1 MPTVAGREVGA
12 IGYGLMGLTWR
23 RQPIA
28 DEQAFAS
35 MKAAI
40 NAGSIFWNGGEFY
53 GDTPRIANLELLN
66 RYFTKYPEDAEKVI
80 LNVKGGLDIYSP
92 HLSPKCDRASVHMS
106 IDNILR
112 ILDGKKFLDVFEC
125 ARVDPTVQIEETIAA
140 IAEYVK
146 AGKVGGIGLSEAS
159 AATIRRAHAVHPIAS
174 VEVEVSLWATEI
186 FEKGGVAD
194 TCLELGIPVIA
205 YSPLGRGFLT
215 GELRS
220 FDDIPEG
227 DFRKMLDRFQ
237 PGNFEH
243 NLELVRAV
251 QKLAEQKGVKP
262 SQLVLEWVIQQ
273 GQKPGRPV
281 VIPIPSST
289 KAERVVENTTRVN
302 LADGD
307 LKELDDLLA
316 GFEIVGGRYFDAVK
330 CQLMV

>member
-1 MPTVAGREVGA
+1 MPTIAGREVGA

-23 RQPIA
+23 PQPIT

-53 GDTPRIANLELLN
+53 GDTPKIANLELLN
-66 RYFTKYPEDAEKVI
+66 RYFTKYPEDAEKIV
-80 LNVKGGLDIYSP
+80 LNVKGGLDIYGAY
-92 HLSPKCDRASVHMS
+92 LTPKCDRASVHKS

-112 ILDGKKFLDVFEC
+112 VLDGKKFLDVFEC
-125 ARVDPTVQIEETIAA
+125 ARVDPTIQIEETIAA

-146 AGKVGGIGLSEAS
+146 AGKIGGIGLSEVS
-159 AATIRRAHAVHPIAS
+159 AATIRRAHAIHPIVS

-194 TCLELGIPVIA
+194 TCLELGIPIIA

-215 GELRS
+215 GELKS

-227 DFRKMLDRFQ
+227 DFRKLIDRFQ
-237 PGNFEH
+237 PGNFER

-251 QKLAEQKGVKP
+251 QKLAEQKNVKP
-262 SQLVLEWVIQQ
+262 SQLALEWVIRQ
-273 GQKPGRPV
+273 GQKPRRPV

-289 KAERVVENTTRVN
+289 KVERVVENTTRVN
-302 LADGD
+302 LTDGD

-316 GFEIVGGRYFDAVK
+316 GFDIVGGRYFDAVK
-330 CQLMV
+330 GELMV